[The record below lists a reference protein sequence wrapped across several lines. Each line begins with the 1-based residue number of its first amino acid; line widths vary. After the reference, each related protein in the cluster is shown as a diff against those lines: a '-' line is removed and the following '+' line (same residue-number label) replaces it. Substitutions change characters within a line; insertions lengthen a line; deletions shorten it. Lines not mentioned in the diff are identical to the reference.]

1 MLGKCRIP
9 APFIMSRDRRAC
21 VNHQPQFF
29 KEQIFHNIKPK
40 PEHNDKDITPDF
52 TNSKT
57 SHANLL
63 YFRWLAGRPKHIFSK
78 RMGISFISSYHAQ
91 DNVSVLKFH
100 NKHMYRKRLSN
111 FEKIPSPNL
120 RTRKKQEIRFNRAC
134 RRIFNKMKLPPGRTA
149 QHSDYLAM
157 GRKYRF
163 LFVKSQYINKPI
175 KHLLYKKDNIAPN
188 ADNYQFFIPFYINNS
203 QHATTIKANVNH
215 LGARIHI
222 SSTLL
227 SFDNL
232 IPWVEEYNPIPNM
245 FIPLKYRDI
254 IPKEPIYILT
264 EEGDTYIPPG
274 SRQWFTYMYN
284 LEKRIRRQQRFDEQ
298 DRQLQA
304 EALAEWN
311 LREQNNNARAAY
323 YGTSRKHL
331 GSRLRGP
338 MILTTVTNCYDE
350 YIRRHIKDKNH
361 PDHINNERKQRNL
374 NKNLSKF
381 LKQFTFNS
389 LTRQDD
395 LSDDTK
401 ILEHRP
407 NKHDSTRFTNTIS
420 NNLSHPNK
428 RPRPSTDTLDNST
441 VAGPSTNS
449 EKFFIHM

>member
-1 MLGKCRIP
+1 M
-9 APFIMSRDRRAC
+9 
-21 VNHQPQFF
+21 
-29 KEQIFHNIKPK
+29 
-40 PEHNDKDITPDF
+40 
-52 TNSKT
+52 
-57 SHANLL
+57 
-63 YFRWLAGRPKHIFSK
+63 
-78 RMGISFISSYHAQ
+78 
-91 DNVSVLKFH
+91 VLW
-100 NKHMYRKRLSN
+100 
-111 FEKIPSPNL
+111 
-120 RTRKKQEIRFNRAC
+120 Q
-134 RRIFNKMKLPPGRTA
+134 
-149 QHSDYLAM
+149 
-157 GRKYRF
+157 
-163 LFVKSQYINKPI
+163 
-175 KHLLYKKDNIAPN
+175 DNIAPN

-203 QHATTIKANVNH
+203 QHANTIKANVNH

-222 SSTLL
+222 SSTSL
-227 SFDNL
+227 SFDDL
-232 IPWVEEYNPIPNM
+232 IPWVEEYNPIPNI

-331 GSRLRGP
+331 GSRLRDP
-338 MILTTVTNCYDE
+338 VILTTVQNCYDE
-350 YIRRHIKDKNH
+350 YIRRHIEDKNH
-361 PDHINNERKQRNL
+361 PDHINNERKQ
-374 NKNLSKF
+374 
-381 LKQFTFNS
+381 Q
-389 LTRQDD
+389 
-395 LSDDTK
+395 
-401 ILEHRP
+401 HRP

-449 EKFFIHM
+449 EKFFIYM